1 MMKNNSVNK
10 VATVNRGTNT
20 GSENVEQIATEQQ
33 SYQNYRLNDK
43 LFANYKGRQSSNTIL
58 AYTGNNMH
66 NKEVH
71 STEED
76 NMTKYQYKPDN
87 SGNMLYN
94 TRENDMIKYQYK
106 PDNSDNMF
114 YAGNLDNPY
123 FTRVTVSR

>member
-1 MMKNNSVNK
+1 MKNNSVNK
-10 VATVNRGTNT
+10 VATVNKGTNT
-20 GSENVEQIATEQQ
+20 GSENVQQIATEQQ

-58 AYTGNNMH
+58 AYTGNTMH

-76 NMTKYQYKPDN
+76 DMT
-87 SGNMLYN
+87 
-94 TRENDMIKYQYK
+94 KYQYK

-123 FTRVTVSR
+123 FTRVTVSK